1 MMIPHVPQ
9 LPNSLSLSVSLCLC
23 LSLDLQIP
31 GNVQLNI
38 QQATYSLNFIIPS
51 NCMIKKFRS

>member
-9 LPNSLSLSVSLCLC
+9 LPNSLSLCLC

-38 QQATYSLNFIIPS
+38 QQATYSLTFIIPS

>member
-9 LPNSLSLSVSLCLC
+9 LPNSLC